1 MAVRRGVLWNSD
13 GEIDLVPQV
22 HRVDLDGLEEFVELV
37 GLQILRL
44 LEQGHLDLA
53 REVRTRR
60 GSGNGCSFHFQ
71 FFGAKTIFLE
81 DYSVL
86 TIPEASS
93 RPGFWLGLTRL
104 ESDVPR
110 IVAQAVQL
118 AEIPSPTG
126 AEEARAAAVQDLFTE
141 ALGMAR
147 IDQAGNVA
155 AVLAGA
161 SGRPGTVILA
171 PLDSWY
177 ESIKQPHIQVRR
189 DRLTGPGIAGQSIA
203 LAVQVALARTLRERP
218 VQGLG
223 DIWFVATVGSEM
235 SGDLRGICHLFPWLP
250 TVANRVICLQG
261 PGLGRLD
268 HWSVGTYRGELA
280 VWAPG
285 GHCWRDAGR
294 PNALRLAMDF
304 SRQMESAHKPGFPR
318 TLYNP
323 AQLESGD
330 AWNTLPSKAVLRFE
344 LRSDGE
350 DELQNFIR
358 EAQSTASNLCK
369 GLSGC
374 RAELSQKGFRHA
386 TGLYL
391 DHPLVIGTREA
402 QSWAGLVPR
411 LGASSSDAS
420 VCLHYGIASVTIGLA
435 SVVGLETQMES
446 LYLDSLP
453 VGLRQAYAV
462 LVQVAGTNAS

>member
-1 MAVRRGVLWNSD
+1 
-13 GEIDLVPQV
+13 
-22 HRVDLDGLEEFVELV
+22 
-37 GLQILRL
+37 
-44 LEQGHLDLA
+44 
-53 REVRTRR
+53 
-60 GSGNGCSFHFQ
+60 
-71 FFGAKTIFLE
+71 
-81 DYSVL
+81 VL

-93 RPGFWLGLTRL
+93 RPGYWLGLTRL
-104 ESDVPR
+104 EADVPR

-126 AEEARAAAVQDLFTE
+126 AEEARAAAVKDLFAE

-161 SGRPGTVILA
+161 PGRPGTVILA

-177 ESIKQPHIQVRR
+177 ESIDQPHIQVRP

-223 DIWFVATVGSEM
+223 DIWFIATVGSEM

-250 TVANRVICLQG
+250 TVADRVICLQG

-285 GHCWRDAGR
+285 GHCWRDVGR

-304 SRQMESAHKPGFPR
+304 SRRMESVPKPGTPR

-350 DELQNFIR
+350 TELQKLIR
-358 EAQSTASNLCK
+358 EAQIAAAELCK

-374 RAELSQKGFRHA
+374 RAELSQRGFRHA
-386 TGLYL
+386 TGLFL

-420 VCLHYGIASVTIGLA
+420 VCLHYGVAAVTIGLA

-462 LVQVAGTNAS
+462 LVQVAGRNDP

>member
-1 MAVRRGVLWNSD
+1 M
-13 GEIDLVPQV
+13 
-22 HRVDLDGLEEFVELV
+22 
-37 GLQILRL
+37 
-44 LEQGHLDLA
+44 
-53 REVRTRR
+53 
-60 GSGNGCSFHFQ
+60 
-71 FFGAKTIFLE
+71 
-81 DYSVL
+81 L

-104 ESDVPR
+104 EAEVPR
-110 IVAQAVQL
+110 IVAEAVQL

-126 AEEARAAAVQDLFTE
+126 AEEARAAAVRDLFAE

-155 AVLAGA
+155 SVLAGA
-161 SGRPGTVILA
+161 PGRPGTVILA

-177 ESIKQPHIQVRR
+177 DSIQQPHIQVRP

-218 VQGLG
+218 VHGLG
-223 DIWFVATVGSEM
+223 DVWFIATVGSEM

-250 TVANRVICLQG
+250 TVADRVICLQG

-285 GHCWRDAGR
+285 GHCWRDVGR

-304 SRQMESAHKPGFPR
+304 SRRMETTHKPGSPR

-323 AQLESGD
+323 AQLEAGD
-330 AWNTLPSKAVLRFE
+330 AWNTLPSKALLRFE

-350 DELQNFIR
+350 DELQRLIR
-358 EAQSTASNLCK
+358 EAQSAAADLCK

-420 VCLHYGIASVTIGLA
+420 VCLYYGVASVTIGLA

-462 LVQVAGTNAS
+462 LVQVAGRNPSDS

>member
-1 MAVRRGVLWNSD
+1 VLS
-13 GEIDLVPQV
+13 
-22 HRVDLDGLEEFVELV
+22 
-37 GLQILRL
+37 
-44 LEQGHLDLA
+44 
-53 REVRTRR
+53 
-60 GSGNGCSFHFQ
+60 
-71 FFGAKTIFLE
+71 
-81 DYSVL
+81 
-86 TIPEASS
+86 IPEASS
-93 RPGFWLGLTRL
+93 RPGFWMGLTLL

-126 AEEARAAAVQDLFTE
+126 LEEARAQSVCELLEE

-155 AVLAGA
+155 SVLAGA
-161 SGRPGTVILA
+161 KERPGTVVLA

-177 ESIKQPHIQVRR
+177 DSIDHPHIQVRP

-203 LAVQVALARTLRERP
+203 LAVLVALARTLRERP

-250 TVANRVICLQG
+250 TVAERVICLQG

-280 VWAPG
+280 IWAPG
-285 GHCWRDAGR
+285 GHCWRDSGR
-294 PNALRLAMDF
+294 PNALRLAMEF
-304 SRQMESAHKPGFPR
+304 SAQMEAIHKPGFPR

-350 DELQNFIR
+350 EELQRLIR
-358 EAQSTASNLCK
+358 EAQRAAGSLCK

-386 TGLYL
+386 TGLYP
-391 DHPLVIGTREA
+391 DHPLVMGTREA

-420 VCLHYGIASVTIGLA
+420 VCLHYGVASVTIGLA
-435 SVVGLETQMES
+435 SVVGLETHMET

-462 LVQVAGTNAS
+462 LVQVAGRNTP

>member
-1 MAVRRGVLWNSD
+1 L
-13 GEIDLVPQV
+13 
-22 HRVDLDGLEEFVELV
+22 
-37 GLQILRL
+37 
-44 LEQGHLDLA
+44 
-53 REVRTRR
+53 
-60 GSGNGCSFHFQ
+60 
-71 FFGAKTIFLE
+71 
-81 DYSVL
+81 L

-104 ESDVPR
+104 EAEVPR

-126 AEEARAAAVQDLFTE
+126 AEEARAEAVRDLFAE

-161 SGRPGTVILA
+161 PGRPGTVILA

-177 ESIKQPHIQVRR
+177 ESIEPPHIQVRP

-223 DIWFVATVGSEM
+223 DIWFIATVGSEM

-250 TVANRVICLQG
+250 TVADRVICLQG

-268 HWSVGTYRGELA
+268 HWSVGTYRGELG

-285 GHCWRDAGR
+285 GHCWRDVGR
-294 PNALRLAMDF
+294 PNALRLAMEF
-304 SRQMESAHKPGFPR
+304 SRKMESAPKPGLPR

-323 AQLESGD
+323 AQLQSGD

-350 DELQNFIR
+350 DELQRLIR
-358 EAQSTASNLCK
+358 EAQSAAADLCK

-386 TGLYL
+386 TGLFL

-420 VCLHYGIASVTIGLA
+420 VCLHYGVASVTIGLA
-435 SVVGLETQMES
+435 SVVGLETHMES
-446 LYLDSLP
+446 LYMDSLP
-453 VGLRQAYAV
+453 LGLRQAYAV
-462 LVQVAGTNAS
+462 LVQVAGRNAS

>member
-1 MAVRRGVLWNSD
+1 M
-13 GEIDLVPQV
+13 
-22 HRVDLDGLEEFVELV
+22 
-37 GLQILRL
+37 
-44 LEQGHLDLA
+44 
-53 REVRTRR
+53 
-60 GSGNGCSFHFQ
+60 
-71 FFGAKTIFLE
+71 
-81 DYSVL
+81 L

-126 AEEARAAAVQDLFTE
+126 AEEARAAAVKDLFAE

-161 SGRPGTVILA
+161 PGRPGTVILA

-177 ESIKQPHIQVRR
+177 DSNENPHIQVRP

-203 LAVQVALARTLRERP
+203 LAVQAALARTLREGP

-223 DIWFVATVGSEM
+223 DIWFIATVGSEM

-250 TVANRVICLQG
+250 TVADRVICLQG

-304 SRQMESAHKPGFPR
+304 SRRMESTDKPGLPR

-330 AWNTLPSKAVLRFE
+330 AWNTLPSKARLRFE

-350 DELQNFIR
+350 EELQRLIR
-358 EAQSTASNLCK
+358 EAQAAAADLCK

-386 TGLYL
+386 TGLFL
-391 DHPLVIGTREA
+391 DHPLVVGTREA

-420 VCLHYGIASVTIGLA
+420 VCLHYGVASVTIGLA

-446 LYLDSLP
+446 LYLDSLS

-462 LVQVAGTNAS
+462 LVQVAGRNRE